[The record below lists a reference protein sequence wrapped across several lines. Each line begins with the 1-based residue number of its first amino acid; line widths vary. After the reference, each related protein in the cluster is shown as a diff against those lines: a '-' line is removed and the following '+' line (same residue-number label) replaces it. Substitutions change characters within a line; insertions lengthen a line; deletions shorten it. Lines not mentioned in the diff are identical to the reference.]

1 MNIKS
6 KKLLVV
12 FAVVLIAT
20 VIAPIRSNAGLQ
32 ANKGGTS
39 LVNTTA
45 SQFFDGMRKM
55 EIQYG
60 TLGKNAVL
68 DDKYLDTTN
77 NGIDVHMALNTEWG
91 TVALLTDSAF
101 GVGKGISGTGNES
114 TSTGNESGVYNLAD
128 KKGEYTATYYSN
140 STLYECNEKIVKS
153 DGRYFNSY
161 SSSMSERS
169 GDALNC
175 RGWLGTS
182 YYLHI
187 NNSNSSIIYRRGN
200 GGLFGFYYW
209 NGESNGYFTSRAVV
223 VCGENL

>member
-39 LVNTTA
+39 LTNTNA

-55 EIQYG
+55 ETKYG
-60 TLGKNAVL
+60 TLGKEAVL
-68 DDKYLDTTN
+68 NDKYLDTTN

-101 GVGKGISGTGNES
+101 GVGNVVLGTS
-114 TSTGNESGVYNLAD
+114 TSTGNESG
-128 KKGEYTATYYSN
+128 
-140 STLYECNEKIVKS
+140 
-153 DGRYFNSY
+153 
-161 SSSMSERS
+161 
-169 GDALNC
+169 
-175 RGWLGTS
+175 
-182 YYLHI
+182 
-187 NNSNSSIIYRRGN
+187 IYDI
-200 GGLFGFYYW
+200 
-209 NGESNGYFTSRAVV
+209 
-223 VCGENL
+223 CK

>member
-12 FAVVLIAT
+12 FAVVLITT

-101 GVGKGISGTGNES
+101 GVGKGISGSNES
-114 TSTGNESGVYNLAD
+114 TSTGNESGVYDLAYGKEEYVSTIYKGSSYN
-128 KKGEYTATYYSN
+128 KKKIVQADSRYSN
-140 STLYECNEKIVKS
+140 DYRDISL
-153 DGRYFNSY
+153 RL
-161 SSSMSERS
+161 
-169 GDALNC
+169 GDALECKNWLSAGNYQESSHDFPVLK
-175 RGWLGTS
+175 RGDSGLFS
-182 YYLHI
+182 YY
-187 NNSNSSIIYRRGN
+187 SS
-200 GGLFGFYYW
+200 GGGDY
-209 NGESNGYFTSRAVV
+209 NRSSRAVV

>member
-12 FAVVLIAT
+12 FAVALITT

-39 LVNTTA
+39 LTNTTA

-55 EIQYG
+55 ETQYG

-77 NGIDVHMALNTEWG
+77 NGIDVHMVLSTEWG

-101 GVGKGISGTGNES
+101 GVGKGIAGTSNNS
-114 TSTGNESGVYNLAD
+114 TSTGNESGVYDLAYGNQEYVSTIYKGSSD
-128 KKGEYTATYYSN
+128 NEKKIVQADSRYSN
-140 STLYECNEKIVKS
+140 DYRDISLHL
-153 DGRYFNSY
+153 
-161 SSSMSERS
+161 
-169 GDALNC
+169 GDALEC
-175 RGWLGTS
+175 RAWLGALNWQES
-182 YYLHI
+182 
-187 NNSNSSIIYRRGN
+187 SNSYPVLKRGDS
-200 GGLFGFYYW
+200 GLFGYYTSGGG
-209 NGESNGYFTSRAVV
+209 NYNRSSRAVV

>member
-12 FAVVLIAT
+12 FAVALIAT

-39 LVNTTA
+39 LTYTTA

-101 GVGKGISGTGNES
+101 GVGKGVLGTS
-114 TSTGNESGVYNLAD
+114 TSTGNESGICGLGNGVTEFVAGLRKNATPVSEIKNICNAD
-128 KKGEYTATYYSN
+128 SRY
-140 STLYECNEKIVKS
+140 CNMYASENEIKI
-153 DGRYFNSY
+153 
-161 SSSMSERS
+161 
-169 GDALNC
+169 GDALEC
-175 RGWLGTS
+175 KWGSG
-182 YYLHI
+182 
-187 NNSNSSIIYRRGN
+187 SSSGFTMYGRKTRYDKKSIFNYIKFN
-200 GGLFGFYYW
+200 GGKD
-209 NGESNGYFTSRAVV
+209 SNCTSRAVV

>member
-12 FAVVLIAT
+12 FAVALITT

-101 GVGKGISGTGNES
+101 GVGKEISGENNK
-114 TSTGNESGVYNLAD
+114 TSTGNESGVYGLAN
-128 KKGEYTATYYSN
+128 GISEYTATFVINASGIN
-140 STLYECNEKIVKS
+140 DNNRIIGKA
-153 DGRYFNSY
+153 DNRYFNNYWAIDKKKGDAFECVNWLGGTYYNNNVYADSFVFKRNFGGIFGCDTDSGRKY
-161 SSSMSERS
+161 SS
-169 GDALNC
+169 
-175 RGWLGTS
+175 
-182 YYLHI
+182 
-187 NNSNSSIIYRRGN
+187 
-200 GGLFGFYYW
+200 FG
-209 NGESNGYFTSRAVV
+209 SRAVV

>member
-12 FAVVLIAT
+12 FAVVLITT

-39 LVNTTA
+39 LVDTTA

-55 EIQYG
+55 ETKYG
-60 TLGKNAVL
+60 TLGKEAVL
-68 DDKYLDTTN
+68 NDKYLDTTN

-101 GVGKGISGTGNES
+101 GVGKGIAETSNNS
-114 TSTGNESGVYNLAD
+114 TSTGNESGVYKFAD
-128 KKGEYTATYYSN
+128 GNYEFTVTYFSDAPKNFY
-140 STLYECNEKIVKS
+140 NEKIENA
-153 DGRYFNSY
+153 DGRYFNFY
-161 SSSMSERS
+161 SPSMGERS

-175 RGWLGTS
+175 RGWLSTP
-182 YYLHI
+182 YYSWI
-187 NNSNSSIIYRRGN
+187 GSSASIYIRGYC
-200 GGLFGFYYW
+200 GLFGFSS
-209 NGESNGYFTSRAVV
+209 GDGRSSAFISSRAVV

>member
-39 LVNTTA
+39 LTNTNA

-55 EIQYG
+55 ETKYG
-60 TLGKNAVL
+60 TLGKEAVL
-68 DDKYLDTTN
+68 NDKYLDTTN

-101 GVGKGISGTGNES
+101 GVGNVVLGTS
-114 TSTGNESGVYNLAD
+114 TSTGNESGIYGLGNGVIEFVAGLNENGAKWSGTKNIYNAD
-128 KKGEYTATYYSN
+128 SRY
-140 STLYECNEKIVKS
+140 CNMYASEKEIKI
-153 DGRYFNSY
+153 
-161 SSSMSERS
+161 
-169 GDALNC
+169 GDALECKWGYVSSSGFTMYGRKTDYSIKNIFNFY
-175 RGWLGTS
+175 RFGADAD
-182 YYLHI
+182 
-187 NNSNSSIIYRRGN
+187 SNR
-200 GGLFGFYYW
+200 
-209 NGESNGYFTSRAVV
+209 TSRAVV

>member
-12 FAVVLIAT
+12 FAVVLITT

-32 ANKGGTS
+32 ANKGGKS
-39 LVNTTA
+39 LTNTNA

-68 DDKYLDTTN
+68 NDKYLDTTN

-91 TVALLTDSAF
+91 TVALLMDSGF
-101 GVGKGISGTGNES
+101 GIGKSVFTILDKS
-114 TSTGNESGVYNLAD
+114 STGNESGIYGLANETTEYVAGLNKQIPVSNQTQNIWNADSRYYNMYASD
-128 KKGEYTATYYSN
+128 KEIKIGDAF
-140 STLYECNEKIVKS
+140 ECNEWGASCSGGSGMYGRNYYSSGYSYVF
-153 DGRYFNSY
+153 GRYK
-161 SSSMSERS
+161 
-169 GDALNC
+169 C
-175 RGWLGTS
+175 Q
-182 YYLHI
+182 
-187 NNSNSSIIYRRGN
+187 GN
-200 GGLFGFYYW
+200 GYYD
-209 NGESNGYFTSRAVV
+209 FTSRAVV

>member
-12 FAVVLIAT
+12 FAVVLITT

-39 LVNTTA
+39 LTYTTA

-55 EIQYG
+55 ETKYG
-60 TLGKNAVL
+60 TLGKEAVL
-68 DDKYLDTTN
+68 NDKYLDTTN

-101 GVGKGISGTGNES
+101 GVGKGISGENNK
-114 TSTGNESGVYNLAD
+114 TSTGNESGVYGLAN
-128 KKGEYTATYYSN
+128 GISEYTATFVIN
-140 STLYECNEKIVKS
+140 AGGINDDNRKIGNA
-153 DGRYFNSY
+153 DNRYFNNYWGIDKKTGDAFECVRWLGGTYYNNNVNANNFVFKRNFGGIFGYDTDSGRIY
-161 SSSMSERS
+161 SS
-169 GDALNC
+169 
-175 RGWLGTS
+175 
-182 YYLHI
+182 
-187 NNSNSSIIYRRGN
+187 
-200 GGLFGFYYW
+200 FG
-209 NGESNGYFTSRAVV
+209 SRAVV

>member
-39 LVNTTA
+39 LVDTTA

-55 EIQYG
+55 ETKYG
-60 TLGKNAVL
+60 TLGKEAVL
-68 DDKYLDTTN
+68 NDKYLDTTN

-101 GVGKGISGTGNES
+101 GVGKGIAGTSNNS
-114 TSTGNESGVYNLAD
+114 TSTGNESGVYNLAYENH
-128 KKGEYTATYYSN
+128 EYTATYYSYG
-140 STLYECNEKIVKS
+140 SLRDCNEKIGNA
-153 DGRYFNSY
+153 DGRYFNFY

-175 RGWLGTS
+175 FCWLRTS
-182 YYLHI
+182 YGSKIGDY
-187 NNSNSSIIYRRGN
+187 NIIYSRGYN
-200 GGLFGFYYW
+200 GLFGFGAGQGVSTTYM
-209 NGESNGYFTSRAVV
+209 TSRAVV

>member
-6 KKLLVV
+6 KKMLVV

-101 GVGKGISGTGNES
+101 GVGKEISGRSNES
-114 TSTGNESGVYNLAD
+114 TSTGNESGVYDLAYRNQEYVSTIY
-128 KKGEYTATYYSN
+128 KGS
-140 STLYECNEKIVKS
+140 LYNEEKIVQADS
-153 DGRYFNSY
+153 RYSNDYRDISL
-161 SSSMSERS
+161 RL
-169 GDALNC
+169 GDALEC
-175 RGWLGTS
+175 RTWFDAVFSQESSNSYPVLKRGASGLFS
-182 YYLHI
+182 YY
-187 NNSNSSIIYRRGN
+187 SA
-200 GGLFGFYYW
+200 GGDDY
-209 NGESNGYFTSRAVV
+209 NRSSRAVV

>member
-12 FAVVLIAT
+12 FAVALITT

-39 LVNTTA
+39 LVSTTA

-55 EIQYG
+55 ETKYG
-60 TLGKNAVL
+60 TLGKEAVL

-101 GVGKGISGTGNES
+101 GVGKGIAGTSNNS
-114 TSTGNESGVYNLAD
+114 TSTGNESGVYDLANE
-128 KKGEYTATYYSN
+128 KKEYVSTIYGSGLYYNVNKIILSAARYSN
-140 STLYECNEKIVKS
+140 NYQ
-153 DGRYFNSY
+153 DGLLL
-161 SSSMSERS
+161 

-175 RGWLGTS
+175 SKWLWADTDSRSYEAYPVLVRGTE
-182 YYLHI
+182 
-187 NNSNSSIIYRRGN
+187 
-200 GGLFGFYYW
+200 GLFG
-209 NGESNGYFTSRAVV
+209 SNYSRGDPGAFFTSRAVV

>member
-55 EIQYG
+55 ETQYG

-101 GVGKGISGTGNES
+101 GVGNGISGTSNSS
-114 TSTGNESGVYNLAD
+114 TSTGNESGVYDLAYRNQEYVSTIY
-128 KKGEYTATYYSN
+128 KGS
-140 STLYECNEKIVKS
+140 LYNEEKIVQADS
-153 DGRYFNSY
+153 RYSNDYRDISL
-161 SSSMSERS
+161 RL
-169 GDALNC
+169 GDALEC
-175 RGWLGTS
+175 RTWLGAGNCQRSSNAAPVLKRGDSGLFS
-182 YYLHI
+182 YYT
-187 NNSNSSIIYRRGN
+187 S
-200 GGLFGFYYW
+200 GGADY
-209 NGESNGYFTSRAVV
+209 NRSSRAVV

>member
-12 FAVVLIAT
+12 FAVALITT

-39 LVNTTA
+39 LVRTTA

-77 NGIDVHMALNTEWG
+77 NGIDVHMVLSTEWG

-101 GVGKGISGTGNES
+101 GVGKGIAGTGKNS

-128 KKGEYTATYYSN
+128 GKEEYVSTIYKGSSDNE
-140 STLYECNEKIVKS
+140 EKIVLADS
-153 DGRYFNSY
+153 RYSNDYRDISL
-161 SSSMSERS
+161 RL
-169 GDALNC
+169 GDALEC
-175 RGWLGTS
+175 RTWLGALNYQRSSNSYPVLKRGDSGLFS
-182 YYLHI
+182 YY
-187 NNSNSSIIYRRGN
+187 SA
-200 GGLFGFYYW
+200 GGADY
-209 NGESNGYFTSRAVV
+209 NRSSRAVV

>member
-12 FAVVLIAT
+12 FAVALITT

-68 DDKYLDTTN
+68 NDKYLDTTN
-77 NGIDVHMALNTEWG
+77 NGIDVHMALSTEWG

-101 GVGKGISGTGNES
+101 GVGKGISGTSNSS
-114 TSTGNESGVYNLAD
+114 TSTGNESGVYDLANE
-128 KKGEYTATYYSN
+128 KKEYVSTIYGSGLYYNVNKIILSAARYSN
-140 STLYECNEKIVKS
+140 N
-153 DGRYFNSY
+153 Y
-161 SSSMSERS
+161 SGVSHL
-169 GDALNC
+169 GDAKNC
-175 RGWLGTS
+175 SKWLLANTDSWCYEASPVLVRGTE
-182 YYLHI
+182 
-187 NNSNSSIIYRRGN
+187 
-200 GGLFGFYYW
+200 GLFGSFYSRGDSEV
-209 NGESNGYFTSRAVV
+209 NFTSRAVV

>member
-39 LVNTTA
+39 LTYTTA

-55 EIQYG
+55 ETKYG
-60 TLGKNAVL
+60 TLGKEAVL
-68 DDKYLDTTN
+68 NDKYLDTTN

-101 GVGKGISGTGNES
+101 GVGKRIAGTSNES
-114 TSTGNESGVYNLAD
+114 TSTGNESGVYNLAN
-128 KKGEYTATYYSN
+128 GMSEYTATIMSN
-140 STLYECNEKIVKS
+140 HCNETESEKIVNS
-153 DGRYFNSY
+153 DERYFNNCVSGK
-161 SSSMSERS
+161 S

-175 RGWLGTS
+175 SGWLGTNMNS
-182 YYLHI
+182 TT
-187 NNSNSSIIYRRGN
+187 SNSYIIYRRGIN
-200 GGLFGFYYW
+200 GLFGFYYSSGKSDQY
-209 NGESNGYFTSRAVV
+209 NSSRAVV